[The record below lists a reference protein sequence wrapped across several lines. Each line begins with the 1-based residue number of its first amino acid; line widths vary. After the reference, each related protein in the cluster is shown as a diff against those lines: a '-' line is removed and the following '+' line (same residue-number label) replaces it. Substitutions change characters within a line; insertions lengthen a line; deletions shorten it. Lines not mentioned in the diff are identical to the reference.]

1 MNRRMDRREQRMEME
16 MDMDIDIQC
25 EEAEECYGEMDMI

>member
-1 MNRRMDRREQRMEME
+1 MDRREQRMEME
-16 MDMDIDIQC
+16 MDMDIQC

>member
-16 MDMDIDIQC
+16 MDMDIQC
-25 EEAEECYGEMDMI
+25 EEAEQCYDEMDMI